1 MKRIL
6 NLIWILSIVTLK
18 NTVAQ
23 NYVCRN
29 YDWAEVKSVQELT
42 AEEKKEPSVVL
53 KDLRFSEY
61 IYDNNGDLELY
72 YTRHRLIHIVEQKS
86 LDESNK
92 IYIGVSSP
100 NDVVTFKARTIS
112 LAGKIQEMYK
122 GDMKLVTEDGSQYMI
137 LAVEGLEIGGELE
150 YFFTLKSDVNYFGT
164 EYLQGGDFIRKES
177 LKVISPENLVFA
189 SKSYNGLAAAKDT
202 LIEHKRYL
210 EVTAENVMPLPD
222 EKYSIDNANRMRLEY
237 KLSENNATNAHH
249 LFSWQDAGRRY
260 YDVTHRFEDEKKA
273 ISKFLDKLKLKGK
286 SQEEQVKALENY
298 IKTEF
303 NIQSTGEEESMS
315 KLFSK
320 RYASKTTITS
330 LYILALEQLE
340 IPHEL
345 VITSDRFHIPFDES
359 FETWNYLDDML
370 IYFPGLNKYMDPT
383 SYFHRLGAIPFQN
396 TAEKGLYIKK
406 MTIGDASN
414 GITTVRYIP
423 VTGMDVNYDRMEANI
438 TISPDWKTAN
448 MKTNRE
454 MGGYEDNNLRAAY
467 FYAAEDKK
475 EELVK
480 SIFSGWFGEEMK
492 ATNTSVANFNMSSDE
507 VNKPF
512 IMNGDIDVSSLIEKA
527 GDNYLFSVGEVIGKQ
542 VEMYQD
548 HQRVQPIEIGYPHK
562 YFRKIIFQVPEGY
575 TVKGL
580 DKLNINYVFKND
592 KENDMGFVSSY
603 TLEGQTLT
611 INGEE
616 YYNDLYMPISEFEN
630 FKKVVNAAA
639 DFNKIKLILAKK

>member
-1 MKRIL
+1 MKRLL
-6 NLIWILSIVTLK
+6 NLVGILSLVTIK
-18 NTVAQ
+18 GAVAQ

-29 YDWAEVKSVQELT
+29 YDWAEVKSVQTLTPDEL
-42 AEEKKEPSVVL
+42 KKPSVIL
-53 KDLRFSEY
+53 KDFRFSEY
-61 IYDNNGDLELY
+61 IYNNKEELEMY
-72 YTRHRLIHIVEQKS
+72 YTRHRMIHIVEQKA

-92 IYIGVSSP
+92 IYIGVSSA
-100 NDVVTFKARTIS
+100 NDLVTFKGRTIS
-112 LAGKIQEMYK
+112 PSGKIQEMYK

-150 YFFTLKSDVNYFGT
+150 YFFTLKSDVNYFST
-164 EYLQGGDFIRKES
+164 EYFQGGDFIRKES
-177 LKVISPENLVFA
+177 LKVISPENLVFT

-202 LIEHKRYL
+202 IIDHKRYL
-210 EVTAENVMPLPD
+210 EVTAENVKPLPD
-222 EKYSIDNANRMRLEY
+222 EKYSIENANRLRLEY

-286 SQEEQVKALENY
+286 PQQEQIAALENY

-345 VITSDRFHIPFDES
+345 VLTSDRFHIPFDES
-359 FETWNYLDDML
+359 FESWNYIDDML
-370 IYFPGLNKYMDPT
+370 IYFPGINKYLDPT

-396 TAEKGLYIKK
+396 TSEKGLYIKK

-423 VTGMDVNYDRMEANI
+423 CPGMDVNYDKLEAHI
-438 TISPDWKTAN
+438 TITTDWKTAN
-448 MKTNRE
+448 MKVNRD
-454 MGGYEDNNLRAAY
+454 MSGYEDNNLRAAY

-492 ATNTSVANFNMSSDE
+492 ATNTSAANFNMSTDE

-512 IMNGDIDVSSLIEKA
+512 
-527 GDNYLFSVGEVIGKQ
+527 
-542 VEMYQD
+542 
-548 HQRVQPIEIGYPHK
+548 
-562 YFRKIIFQVPEGY
+562 
-575 TVKGL
+575 
-580 DKLNINYVFKND
+580 
-592 KENDMGFVSSY
+592 
-603 TLEGQTLT
+603 
-611 INGEE
+611 
-616 YYNDLYMPISEFEN
+616 
-630 FKKVVNAAA
+630 
-639 DFNKIKLILAKK
+639 